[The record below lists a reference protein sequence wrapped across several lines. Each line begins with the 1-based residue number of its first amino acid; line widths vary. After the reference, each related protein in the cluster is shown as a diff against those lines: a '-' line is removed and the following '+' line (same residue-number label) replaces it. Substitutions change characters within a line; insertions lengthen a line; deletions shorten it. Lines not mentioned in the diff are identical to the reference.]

1 MEEKIP
7 LFCISLPPGVDSPP
21 GPGIL
26 GQERHNAF
34 VVEQELF
41 AFEENLVYD
50 NTPSTLEKR
59 LELVVMIGE
68 ARIVSRCRLE
78 LLSRKWRF

>member
-34 VVEQELF
+34 VVDQELF
-41 AFEENLVYD
+41 AFEENLAYD
-50 NTPSTLEKR
+50 NTPDTLEKR
-59 LELVVMIGE
+59 LELLIMIGE
-68 ARIVSRCRLE
+68 ARIVNRCRLE
-78 LLSRKWRF
+78 LLSWKWRF